1 MSEHHRNF
9 SNLTRPL
16 TKFEVDIHDRLTHDV
31 TAALV
36 PEDLDAAGKL
46 GRSCW
51 MVVAMLCGT
60 ASADFSKSLVRL
72 RE

>member
-16 TKFEVDIHDRLTHDV
+16 TKFEVDIHDMLTHDD
-31 TAALV
+31 TAAVL
-36 PEDLDAAGKL
+36 EDLDAAGKL
-46 GRSCW
+46 SRSCW
-51 MVVAMLCGT
+51 MVVPMLCGT